1 MPVFTIDKY
10 DNITVFASSRQI
22 ERSRE
27 GIEIFSSL
35 QELAVLAESWPAARL
50 TEIWNSLPGVV
61 PVKRFAGR
69 RIAVGR
75 IWNAI
80 QSLKPASNVRAPS
93 EASGKSSARK
103 KAGARTRPVKRKNSK
118 TARVIEL
125 LQRSGGATLK
135 AIMRATGWQ
144 AHSVRGFI
152 SGQLGKKMGLIV
164 QSLKRDGERVYCL
177 KG

>member
-103 KAGARTRPVKRKNSK
+103 KAGA
-118 TARVIEL
+118 
-125 LQRSGGATLK
+125 
-135 AIMRATGWQ
+135 
-144 AHSVRGFI
+144 
-152 SGQLGKKMGLIV
+152 
-164 QSLKRDGERVYCL
+164 
-177 KG
+177 